1 MEAGVEEDT
10 TMRRGRWLL
19 VGGAFSIAAALSGL
33 AAHGRRTD
41 KPAALRVDGRERTYT
56 YHVPSGYDGT
66 HAVPLLLALHGRLG
80 QGSGEERLSHLDKV
94 SDERGF
100 LVVYPDGL
108 DRSWADG
115 RGGTPSDH
123 KGVDDV
129 KFLSKLID
137 QMEAEFKVDSSRI
150 YATGMSN
157 GGFMSG
163 RLACQLSNRIA
174 AVAIVAA
181 SLSERVAASC
191 HPEAPVSVLVLQGTE
206 DPLVPLA
213 GGALG
218 RNTAGGVVLSHDATV
233 AEFVKLDRCPS
244 GATKEH
250 IADQAADG
258 TTIDVAI
265 YSGCAGGS
273 EVRGYVVNGG
283 GHAWPGGKQYFPASI
298 IGKTSRNMDASQ
310 VIWEFFSTK
319 RRIA

>member
-1 MEAGVEEDT
+1 MKRA
-10 TMRRGRWLL
+10 RGLL
-19 VGGAFSIAAALSGL
+19 VAGAFLAVAALSGFV
-33 AAHGRRTD
+33 ARGRHAD
-41 KPAALRVDGRERTYT
+41 QQAALSVDGRERAYV

-66 HAVPLLLALHGRLG
+66 HAVPLVLALHGRLG
-80 QGSGEERLSHLDKV
+80 QGSGEERLSHLDKI

-115 RGGTPSDH
+115 RGGTPSDR

-137 QMEAEFKVDSSRI
+137 RMEAEFKVDSSRI

-163 RLACQLSNRIA
+163 RLACQMSDRIA

-181 SLSERVAASC
+181 SLSETVAESC

-233 AEFVKLDRCPS
+233 AVFAKLDRCPS
-244 GATKEH
+244 APETQH
-250 IADQAADG
+250 IADHAGDG

-283 GHAWPGGKQYFPASI
+283 GHTWPGGMQYLPASI
-298 IGKTSRNMDASQ
+298 IGKTSKNMDASE

>member
-1 MEAGVEEDT
+1 MK
-10 TMRRGRWLL
+10 RRRWLL
-19 VGGAFSIAAALSGL
+19 VGGAFLTVAALSGL
-33 AAHGRRTD
+33 AAHGRRAD
-41 KPAALRVDGRERTYT
+41 QQAALRVDGRERTYS

-66 HAVPLLLALHGRLG
+66 HGVPLVLALHGRLG
-80 QGSGEERLSHLDKV
+80 QGSGEERLSHLDKI
-94 SDERGF
+94 SDEHGF

-115 RGGTPSDH
+115 RGGTPSDR
-123 KGVDDV
+123 KGVDDI
-129 KFLSKLID
+129 KFLSKLIE
-137 QMEAEFKVDSSRI
+137 QMKVEFKVDPSRV

-163 RLACQLSNRIA
+163 RLACQMSDRIA

-181 SLSERVAASC
+181 SLSEAEAASC

-233 AEFVKLDRCPS
+233 AEFAKLDRCPS
-244 GATKEH
+244 GPRKEH
-250 IADQAADG
+250 IADHAGDG

-265 YSGCAGGS
+265 YAGCAGAS

-283 GHAWPGGKQYFPASI
+283 GHAWPGGMQYLPASI
-298 IGKTSRNMDASQ
+298 IGKTSKNLDASE
-310 VIWEFFSTK
+310 VIWEFFSKHALNSALNNNATD
-319 RRIA
+319 

>member
-1 MEAGVEEDT
+1 MKRA
-10 TMRRGRWLL
+10 RWLL
-19 VGGAFSIAAALSGL
+19 VGGAFLAVAALSGFV
-33 AAHGRRTD
+33 ARGRHTV
-41 KPAALRVDGRERTYT
+41 KQAALSVDGRERTYT

-66 HAVPLLLALHGRLG
+66 HAVPVVLALHGRLG
-80 QGSGEERLSHLDKV
+80 QGAGEERLSHLDKI

-115 RGGTPSDH
+115 RGGTPSDR

-129 KFLSKLID
+129 KFLAKLID
-137 QMEAEFKVDSSRI
+137 QIEAEFKVDSSRI

-163 RLACQLSNRIA
+163 RLACQMSIRVA

-181 SLSERVAASC
+181 SLSESVAESC
-191 HPEAPVSVLVLQGTE
+191 HPEAAVSVLVLQGTE

-213 GGALG
+213 GG
-218 RNTAGGVVLSHDATV
+218 VVLSHDATV
-233 AEFVKLDRCPS
+233 AKFAKLNRCPS
-244 GATKEH
+244 TPKMER
-250 IADQAADG
+250 IADHAGDG

-283 GHAWPGGKQYFPASI
+283 GHAWPGGMQYFPASI
-298 IGKTSRNMDASQ
+298 IGKTSKNMDASE

-319 RRIA
+319 HRIA